1 MEKLRGDRLRACGIM
16 IQKHVR
22 GWLLRKRYRTV
33 RGATCTL
40 QRWVRGFLA
49 RRSVS
54 GRSKFLFILWIAG
67 PCSSVRPSWTQ
78 PGGCRPPGVYL

>member
-22 GWLLRKRYRTV
+22 GWLLRKRYQTV

-40 QRWVRGFLA
+40 QRWVRGFMA
-49 RRSVS
+49 RRSV
-54 GRSKFLFILWIAG
+54 GLWL
-67 PCSSVRPSWTQ
+67 
-78 PGGCRPPGVYL
+78 GG